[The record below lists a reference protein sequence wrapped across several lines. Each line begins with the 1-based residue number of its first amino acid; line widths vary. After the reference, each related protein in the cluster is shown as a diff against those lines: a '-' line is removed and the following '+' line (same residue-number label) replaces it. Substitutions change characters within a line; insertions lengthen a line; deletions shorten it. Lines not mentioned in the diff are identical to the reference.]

1 MKKIAILY
9 IMVAA
14 LHLTACDK
22 RDGDANKVSSS
33 SAKSVIDDRYIGPF
47 GLQWGS
53 SLEGVMAEIGNN
65 AEVLS
70 SQSECPFI
78 KVKTQKLP
86 YGLNNKDEIYK
97 LKFLPEN
104 DEINFSGLMVVEYD
118 YTTTNK
124 EIYKIDFNDILKNLE
139 LKYGNPIETKVDSE
153 KSSLYV
159 FENGNRHVM
168 LSGSGS
174 DGFYSIWMIHAFLP
188 KEDKKEI
195 SQIMDKIKLECQKQR
210 NPL

>member
-1 MKKIAILY
+1 MKKIAILC

-33 SAKSVIDDRYIGPF
+33 STKNVIDDRHIGPF

-53 SLEGVMAEIGNN
+53 SLEGVMVEIGNN
-65 AEVLS
+65 TEVLS
-70 SQSECPFI
+70 SQNECPFV

-86 YGLNNKDEIYK
+86 YGLNNKGETYK
-97 LKFLPEN
+97 LMFLPEN
-104 DEINFSGLMVVEYD
+104 GEINFSGLMAVEYD
-118 YTTTNK
+118 YTTTDK

-139 LKYGNPIETKVDSE
+139 LKYGNPIEKKADSE

-159 FENGNRHVM
+159 FENGNRSVM

-174 DGFYSIWMIHAFLP
+174 DGVYFIWMIHAFVP
-188 KEDKKEI
+188 KEDKKEM